1 MMKRKAIALFAVFTA
16 LISLCACSGQARE
29 TEPREVTVKVIA
41 ESRDFEKEDKVTTEK
56 QNLGDVLEE
65 MGIAEYSN
73 SGYGKF
79 ITGLYDIKADSGKE
93 EWWSILVNG
102 GFAGIGV
109 DGIKINE
116 GDVYT
121 FELKVGY

>member
-56 QNLGDVLEE
+56 QNLG
-65 MGIAEYSN
+65 IAEYSN

-102 GFAGIGV
+102 EFAETGV